1 MDARDWPALGKPGGR
16 PPAAFAKLGV
26 ARSPGG
32 ERRLLQAAGAES
44 GPEPRVFGLRGKGA
58 PPSPALQQSS
68 RTLSVRNT
76 MALV

>member
-32 ERRLLQAAGAES
+32 ERLLLQAAGAES
-44 GPEPRVFGLRGKGA
+44 GPEPRVFWPAWEGG
-58 PPSPALQQSS
+58 PPKSCPEAE
-68 RTLSVRNT
+68 
-76 MALV
+76 